1 MQGRMSWAFDNRGH
15 HRIFAD
21 EAIDLLKNG
30 DTAELMYRA
39 HQVRSQL
46 NGRHI
51 YFVHS
56 LNINQTNLCENKC
69 SLCAFWKEADSEEGY
84 ILSLDD
90 IRERLEQASGWR
102 LTDLHVVGGL
112 TREIGLEYYIQL
124 FRMAKRIL
132 PETVIQG
139 LTAVEIEWLSRLE
152 STPIG
157 DVLTQLKC
165 AGLDAIPGGG
175 AEIFNESIR
184 NKICPNKIT
193 ADQWLDIHRQA
204 HELGIATNATM
215 LFGHIESP
223 EDIVDHLMR
232 LRDLQD
238 QTGGFQAFCP
248 LPFHA
253 HGTQLGIDLG
263 AGGNIITRVVALSRI
278 VLDNV
283 PHVRVLANYMQ
294 RKLLQTMMYSGAD
307 DIGGTSLNEQ
317 IAKAA
322 GAGDDSAF
330 SSPEEIAE
338 FVETLGF
345 EPVLCNSLYTIN
357 HQPIFAQPAGC
368 DYSTAAAAALQKGE
382 AGERLTQQEAILL
395 HDEVPFG
402 ELGRVANQLRH
413 ERVPGE
419 LCTFIIDRNITF
431 TNVCTVGCKFCA
443 FHVHPDSHRAF
454 VMSVDDII
462 RRVEEARQ
470 FGASQI
476 MLQGGLNPALD
487 LVYYENMLR
496 HIKERVPDI
505 WLHSL
510 SPAEIYWLA
519 HQAKIPVEDAL
530 KRLRHAGLD
539 SLPGGGA
546 EILVDEVRQRVSP
559 AKITTDQWFE
569 VIETAQRLGMGTT
582 ATMVYG
588 LGETTA
594 QRIDH
599 LIRIRD
605 LQDRTGGFRA
615 FIPWSFQSNRT
626 KLSYAAQTGVDYL
639 RMVALSRLVLD
650 NVDHIQAGW
659 VTEGPDMVELA
670 LQYGADDFGG
680 VLMEESVVQATGV
693 DFGMSIDK
701 MLACIRRSH
710 LTPAVRNTQYE
721 LLKIYTETDY
731 QTVETGSA

>member
-1 MQGRMSWAFDNRGH
+1 MQGRIYD
-15 HRIFAD
+15 AD
-21 EAIDLLKNG
+21 GTVRQRLTAGEALDLLKNAE
-30 DTAELMYRA
+30 TAELMYRA
-39 HQVRSQL
+39 HRLRSEL
-46 NGRHI
+46 NGRDI

-56 LNINQTNLCENKC
+56 LNINQTNICENKC
-69 SLCAFWKEADSEEGY
+69 SLCAFWKEADSEDGY
-84 ILSLDD
+84 ILSLDEV
-90 IRERLEQASGWR
+90 RSRLEQASQWQ

-112 TREIGLEYYIQL
+112 TRQIGLDYYIQL
-124 FRMAKRIL
+124 FRMAKQIL
-132 PETVIQG
+132 PTTIIQG

-152 STPIG
+152 GIPMG
-157 DVLTQLKC
+157 DVLTALKD

-175 AEIFNESIR
+175 AEIFNETVR
-184 NKICPNKIT
+184 NKICPDKIG

-204 HELGIATNATM
+204 HELGLATNATM

-238 QTGGFQAFCP
+238 QTGGFRAFCP

-253 HGTQLGIDLG
+253 HGTQLPVDLA
-263 AGGNIITRVVALSRI
+263 AGGNTITRVIALSRI
-278 VLDNV
+278 VLDNF
-283 PHVRVLANYMQ
+283 PHIRVLANYMQ

-322 GAGDDSAF
+322 GAGDDSKF
-330 SSPEEIAE
+330 CSSEEIAE
-338 FVETLGF
+338 FVDTLGF
-345 EPVLCNSLYTIN
+345 KPVLCNSMYRIEDR
-357 HQPIFAQPAGC
+357 PIHAEPVVC
-368 DYSTAAAAALQKGE
+368 DCVDDAAAVLAKAE
-382 AGERLTQQEAILL
+382 NGERLTRQEAILL
-395 HDEVPFG
+395 HDDVPFQ
-402 ELGRVANQLRH
+402 ELGRVANRLRH
-413 ERVPGE
+413 ERVPDK

-443 FHVHPDSHRAF
+443 FHVHPNSSRAF
-454 VMSVDDII
+454 IMSVDEIV
-462 RRVEEARQ
+462 RRVEEAAE

-476 MLQGGLNPALD
+476 MLQGGLNPDLD
-487 LVYYENMLR
+487 LAYYENMLR
-496 HIKERVPDI
+496 QIKERVPDI

-519 HQAKIPVEDAL
+519 GKAGLSIEAAL
-530 KRLRHAGLD
+530 NRLRDAGLD

-546 EILVDEVRQRVSP
+546 EILVDDVRQRVSP

-569 VIETAQRLGMGTT
+569 VIETAQRLGLGTT

-594 QRIDH
+594 QRVDH
-599 LIRIRD
+599 LLRVRD
-605 LQDRTGGFRA
+605 LQDKTGGFRA

-626 KLSYAAQTGVDYL
+626 QLAYAAPTGVDYL
-639 RMVALSRLVLD
+639 RIVALARLVLD
-650 NVDHIQAGW
+650 NVDHVQAGW

-693 DFGMSIDK
+693 DFGMSVEK
-701 MLACIRRSH
+701 MISCIRRAN
-710 LTPAVRNTQYE
+710 LTPAVRNTQYDR
-721 LLKIYTETDY
+721 LKVYTESDY
-731 QTVETGSA
+731 LDVQMESA